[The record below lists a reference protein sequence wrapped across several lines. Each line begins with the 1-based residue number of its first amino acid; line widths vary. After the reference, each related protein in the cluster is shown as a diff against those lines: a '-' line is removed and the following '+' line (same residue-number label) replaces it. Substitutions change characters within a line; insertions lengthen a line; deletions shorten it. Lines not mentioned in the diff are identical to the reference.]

1 MRDRAPS
8 SNNRRPAPGALP
20 RVPARAGADP
30 HLAATLRCGA
40 GRGASNPAGNGSR
53 AGRAAGQ
60 RRSLYLQT
68 RIQSTARTQ
77 APLAPSRAGQCLAVP
92 RACPAPAARP
102 HGTAGPSPGACSGS
116 APTPGTASSLL
127 CLGLLHRCARASCT
141 ALPGLGGAQL
151 TAPGPHGLQA
161 PAPRRAGAEQQPP
174 ACSGCWGPAAPTPH
188 SRLPPDAGCPCC
200 ASPFPFCIP
209 GRGASALR
217 ACLLLKPLRAGE
229 GSYRTPAPLSCLPG
243 AVLGAAHHLAPPR
256 LRGEGE
262 TEPTRSRGA
271 GSPPQCQPWV
281 GAGLGRRRAPSSP
294 GTRQPGG
301 GRGKAA
307 LLGLKLGKAGGGRGE
322 VPGLPAG
329 ERGS

>member
-20 RVPARAGADP
+20 RSLPGLGPTRTSPRPCGAGQGGGR
-30 HLAATLRCGA
+30 ATLRETA
-40 GRGASNPAGNGSR
+40 
-53 AGRAAGQ
+53 AGRAGLLGSVGPFICKRGYKARPARRPHSLPHARGSAWLPHGPAQ
-60 RRSLYLQT
+60 RLQPGP
-68 RIQSTARTQ
+68 TAPRGP
-77 APLAPSRAGQCLAVP
+77 APGPAAAACPP
-92 RACPAPAARP
+92 RALRAA
-102 HGTAGPSPGACSGS
+102 C
-116 APTPGTASSLL
+116 
-127 CLGLLHRCARASCT
+127 CAWASCT
-141 ALPGLGGAQL
+141 AVPAPPPAPLCLRLLHCPAWAGGGSAHSPRPPRP
-151 TAPGPHGLQA
+151 PGPSPLQSRGRA
-161 PAPRRAGAEQQPP
+161 AAPRLQRVLGAGSAHTPQPP
-174 ACSGCWGPAAPTPH
+174 A
-188 SRLPPDAGCPCC
+188 AGCPCC

-229 GSYRTPAPLSCLPG
+229 GSHRTPAPLSCL
-243 AVLGAAHHLAPPR
+243 
-256 LRGEGE
+256 GEGE
-262 TEPTRSRGA
+262 TEPTQSRGA
-271 GSPPQCQPWV
+271 GSPPQCQPRV

-294 GTRQPGG
+294 GTWQPGG